1 MPKAIAIR
9 GEMRTEF
16 ERGSGCPE
24 TNVSSLTTYKE
35 IFMSLY
41 MTKMLDIFRALADPT
56 RLRIVHLLRTMEL
69 SVGELAQV
77 LAQSQPRVSRHVK
90 ILRDAG
96 VADRRKEGSWVF
108 IAPGDKATT
117 AALFS
122 AIDSWIVTLGDDH
135 WRIADAARLAAV
147 RADRAAAA
155 ERYFASHADHWDS
168 LRSLHVPEADVE
180 AAMRRLLGDGKL
192 GTLVDIG
199 TGTGRIVELFAQQ
212 ADTAIGIDRSPE
224 MLRVARGKLTSAGLD
239 GWELRQGDIMALPLD
254 PGGVDTLVLHQVL
267 HYLPAPETAIAEL
280 ARVVRPGGRVLIVD
294 FAPHAHEELRT
305 QDAHARLGFSDDQIV
320 QWFGAA
326 GMTLVQ
332 TEELLGRELTVKLW
346 LGTRNDLANLRI
358 VSV

>member
-1 MPKAIAIR
+1 
-9 GEMRTEF
+9 
-16 ERGSGCPE
+16 
-24 TNVSSLTTYKE
+24 
-35 IFMSLY
+35 
-41 MTKMLDIFRALADPT
+41 
-56 RLRIVHLLRTMEL
+56 
-69 SVGELAQV
+69 
-77 LAQSQPRVSRHVK
+77 
-90 ILRDAG
+90 
-96 VADRRKEGSWVF
+96 
-108 IAPGDKATT
+108 
-117 AALFS
+117 
-122 AIDSWIVTLGDDH
+122 
-135 WRIADAARLAAV
+135 
-147 RADRAAAA
+147 
-155 ERYFASHADHWDS
+155 
-168 LRSLHVPEADVE
+168 
-180 AAMRRLLGDGKL
+180 MRRLLGDGKL